1 MEAANVWML
10 LTAPGSTGMAA
21 SLAANIGE
29 GTHGN
34 AIRRVDV
41 KEGNAELRHSADV
54 GTRLAYGVLY
64 REKYLNRQLI
74 VGYESSIKLLNVHG
88 RSADL
93 AFALAFAVAEIGAR
107 HDGNKNEGAFPRLAA
122 TGELSED
129 GRILSVDGV
138 TEKLALALAI
148 LPPNSML
155 IFPGANERDVT
166 EDQRQQA
173 KARGIALLPT
183 FRLEEALRHIGFVIS
198 RTWLDNPFRG
208 LEPFEFKHASI
219 FFGREKEIDDIL
231 SLHLRR
237 VEKGQ
242 PSLLVRGPSGSG
254 KSSLVLA
261 GVIPALLRRASS
273 RSAAGNIRWGLL
285 RPRAT
290 TADIDPERELEAL
303 AQTLRSS
310 WYHGEAG
317 ALFPREDDTAP
328 APALDPAF
336 FLNWLRMHVTSSDQT
351 QFVWVLDQMEEWLEG
366 PLQPATVTRLFA
378 FLTELANHGVWL
390 IATLTNSAYPFFCQH
405 SELAAIFGIEGQYV
419 LNPQHCPAAIEAV
432 IREPMQAAGLQ
443 FEPGLET
450 ELFAAASHGGADVL
464 PLLELLLTELYERR
478 DPSRNELRFEDYRSA
493 GGLDGVVSARAEAIF
508 HHCSDAE
515 RGMVPQL
522 LWKLATR
529 AEILPS
535 DYAEESHMR
544 ALISAF
550 QAKRLLVEDR
560 DVRGNSSVRAAHEA
574 LFRHWSRAVE
584 QRERDEHDVSLWLD
598 LIRESGQWARGERAL
613 IPSGPQLE
621 AAQSLYKRRAA
632 DWTASDAPVVDYV
645 RASLF
650 QRTRRCTVAAIALGV
665 PAVAAAGF
673 GINGLRSYL
682 EGLHLTRITFQD
694 VSVPAPDFR
703 IAASPYLRR
712 FGVSIS
718 ARSPENSSVVIRSN
732 IGLYGG
738 DAADPTSSSE
748 HLLTQENDPLV
759 APIGFTL
766 SFDRPFKVVKLLR
779 AALWAATKKGG
790 VTHPAWHA
798 YALDDA
804 GLEVA
809 SGGETLLAS
818 YETVPAKWH
827 VLQPADGK
835 TIARLRIESDC
846 RNAAGVP
853 FAGFQAMLIQ
863 EIQLVH

>member
-1 MEAANVWML
+1 
-10 LTAPGSTGMAA
+10 
-21 SLAANIGE
+21 
-29 GTHGN
+29 
-34 AIRRVDV
+34 
-41 KEGNAELRHSADV
+41 
-54 GTRLAYGVLY
+54 
-64 REKYLNRQLI
+64 
-74 VGYESSIKLLNVHG
+74 
-88 RSADL
+88 
-93 AFALAFAVAEIGAR
+93 
-107 HDGNKNEGAFPRLAA
+107 
-122 TGELSED
+122 
-129 GRILSVDGV
+129 
-138 TEKLALALAI
+138 
-148 LPPNSML
+148 
-155 IFPGANERDVT
+155 
-166 EDQRQQA
+166 
-173 KARGIALLPT
+173 
-183 FRLEEALRHIGFVIS
+183 
-198 RTWLDNPFRG
+198 
-208 LEPFEFKHASI
+208 
-219 FFGREKEIDDIL
+219 
-231 SLHLRR
+231 
-237 VEKGQ
+237 
-242 PSLLVRGPSGSG
+242 
-254 KSSLVLA
+254 
-261 GVIPALLRRASS
+261 
-273 RSAAGNIRWGLL
+273 
-285 RPRAT
+285 
-290 TADIDPERELEAL
+290 
-303 AQTLRSS
+303 
-310 WYHGEAG
+310 
-317 ALFPREDDTAP
+317 
-328 APALDPAF
+328 
-336 FLNWLRMHVTSSDQT
+336 
-351 QFVWVLDQMEEWLEG
+351 
-366 PLQPATVTRLFA
+366 
-378 FLTELANHGVWL
+378 
-390 IATLTNSAYPFFCQH
+390 
-405 SELAAIFGIEGQYV
+405 
-419 LNPQHCPAAIEAV
+419 
-432 IREPMQAAGLQ
+432 
-443 FEPGLET
+443 
-450 ELFAAASHGGADVL
+450 
-464 PLLELLLTELYERR
+464 
-478 DPSRNELRFEDYRSA
+478 
-493 GGLDGVVSARAEAIF
+493 
-508 HHCSDAE
+508 
-515 RGMVPQL
+515 
-522 LWKLATR
+522 
-529 AEILPS
+529 
-535 DYAEESHMR
+535 MR

-766 SFDRPFKVVKLLR
+766 SFDRPFKVVNLLR